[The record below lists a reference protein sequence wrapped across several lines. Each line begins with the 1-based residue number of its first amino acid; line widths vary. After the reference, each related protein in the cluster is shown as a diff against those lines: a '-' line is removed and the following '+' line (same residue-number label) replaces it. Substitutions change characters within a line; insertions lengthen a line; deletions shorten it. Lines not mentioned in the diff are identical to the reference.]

1 MWEAYDMKDEN
12 FLWAGIPFMGGI
24 SGENKATCGA
34 LSGAAV
40 SLGLR
45 HRCSLNDKQ
54 KAKAARNKARFCS
67 GKLVREFTEKFGH
80 VTCQKLL
87 GIDFSV
93 PGAYQKFL
101 SSGIADNKCYQFVYF
116 IIDKLYA
123 LENEA
128 EPESTG

>member
-12 FLWAGIPFMGGI
+12 FLWTCIPFMGGI

-45 HRCSLNDKQ
+45 HRCSLNNRE
-54 KAKAARNKARFCS
+54 KAKEARNKARYCA

-80 VTCQKLL
+80 VTCQELL

-93 PGAYQKFL
+93 PGAYHKFR
-101 SSGIADNKCYQFVYF
+101 SSGMAENKCYQFIYF
-116 IIDKLYA
+116 IIKKLYA
-123 LENEA
+123 FENEA
-128 EPESTG
+128 ESESTG